1 MIADA
6 VKTHLL
12 PGSTTLLIFGLAI
25 ALLLL
30 RWRRRWAV
38 RGLIALTAFYW
49 ILSTPL
55 FAKGFESLLSG
66 NYAAIEV
73 GTLPSGVKTIV
84 ILGGGSETY
93 RTEVGTISAMSNATS
108 LRVLEGARL
117 AGLLPEAQIIL
128 SGGPE
133 LKTGRRIP
141 ETEPMR
147 QALVNLGIQA
157 DRISA
162 ESQSGNTHEQ
172 AQLLKPMLEVNSTQH
187 FLLVTSPTHM
197 WRAMATFRKQ
207 GLDPIA
213 APSPQHS
220 TPEGNPFAV
229 LPSSNALTSS
239 RMGFRELLAIG
250 YYGIR
255 GWLSQ

>member
-1 MIADA
+1 
-6 VKTHLL
+6 
-12 PGSTTLLIFGLAI
+12 
-25 ALLLL
+25 
-30 RWRRRWAV
+30 
-38 RGLIALTAFYW
+38 
-49 ILSTPL
+49 
-55 FAKGFESLLSG
+55 
-66 NYAAIEV
+66 
-73 GTLPSGVKTIV
+73 V

-93 RTEVGTISAMSNATS
+93 RTEIGTISAMSDATS

-147 QALVNLGIQA
+147 QALVSLGIQA

-172 AQLLKPMLEVNSTQH
+172 AQLLQPMLEVNDAQ

-197 WRAMATFRKQ
+197 WRALATFRKQ

-220 TPEGNPFAV
+220 STEGNPLAV

-255 GWLSQ
+255 GWLSP